1 MPDVEVRKVTKR
13 FGKVVALKDV
23 SFELKDKEFFTIVGP
38 TNAGKTTTL
47 RVVAGLE
54 KPNKGEVFFDGRP
67 MGQVPPYERDI
78 ALMFQN
84 LALYPHRNGFDNIAF
99 PLRVKKMAREEIQ
112 KKVTEVAGFLRIEHL
127 LDRLPGTYSGGER
140 QRVAIAR
147 TMVRDPNLYMFDE
160 PLANLDA
167 MIRLHMRI
175 ELRRIHQELEKTMI
189 LVTHDQVEAMTMSD
203 RIGVLNN
210 GKIQQIG
217 SPDDIY
223 MRPVNKFVGGF
234 FGSPPMNF
242 VNARLDSRNGNMY
255 LSWDE
260 YTVRADKLLAR
271 AKNLKKQTN
280 VIFGIRPEDVLIKP
294 GDGGGADLKG
304 KILSLEQLGAKTVI
318 DVELGSDRL
327 RVSQPTT
334 FEYKVNDSCLIEIN
348 IERGHLFDPE
358 SETNV
363 TRS

>member
-1 MPDVEVRKVTKR
+1 MPDVEVREVTKS
-13 FGKVVALKDV
+13 FGKVVALNEV

-67 MGQVPPYERDI
+67 MRQVPPYERNV

-99 PLRVKKMAREEIQ
+99 PLRVQKMDAEEI
-112 KKVTEVAGFLRIEHL
+112 KRKVVEVADFLRIEHL
-127 LDRLPGTYSGGER
+127 LYRLPGTYSGGER
-140 QRVAIAR
+140 QRLAFAR
-147 TMVRDPNLYMFDE
+147 TMVRDPNLYMLDE

-167 MIRLHMRI
+167 LIRLQMRV
-175 ELRRIHQELEKTMI
+175 ELKRIHQELEKTMI
-189 LVTHDQVEAMTMSD
+189 YVTHDQVEAMTMSD
-203 RIGVLNN
+203 RIAVLNK
-210 GKIQQIG
+210 GRIQQIG

-255 LSWDE
+255 ISWDE
-260 YTVRADKLLAR
+260 YTVEADKLVAR
-271 AKNLKKQTN
+271 AKNLKKQAN

-294 GDGGGADLKG
+294 GDGRGADLKG
-304 KILSLEQLGAKTVI
+304 KVLSLEQLGAKTVI

-334 FEYKVNDSCLIEIN
+334 FEYKVNDSCLIEMN